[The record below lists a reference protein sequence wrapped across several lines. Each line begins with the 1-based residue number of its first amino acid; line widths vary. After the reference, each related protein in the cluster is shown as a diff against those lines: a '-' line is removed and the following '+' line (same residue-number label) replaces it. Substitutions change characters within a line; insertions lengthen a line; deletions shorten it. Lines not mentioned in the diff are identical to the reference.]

1 MITLKNIKDLN
12 KDGFTVIKNFI
23 KKKNIKNIFNQL

>member
-23 KKKNIKNIFNQL
+23 KKKILKIYLIN